1 MTDPILRRRD
11 KVIAMWLFAV
21 IGMVFA
27 MVVLGGVTRLTHSG
41 LSMVEWKPLTG
52 WLPPLNET
60 EWQAAFG
67 QYRQFPEYAEFNP
80 GMTLSGFKGIFW
92 LEYMHR
98 LWGRLIGTVFLL
110 PGLYFLFRGWLSRRL
125 AAKLL
130 LAFVLGAAQGGLGW
144 YMVKSGLIEHPDVS
158 QYRLTAHLG
167 LALAI
172 LGYLSWLALGLLR
185 PEPDPERIQQPGHL
199 WGAAIALTGLI
210 TVTALSGGFVAGL
223 DAGFVYNT
231 FPLMDGWLIPDGLF
245 SLHPFWRNFFEDIT
259 TVQFVHRS
267 LAEGVL
273 LAVGAFWI
281 GALRKRLASR
291 TRLAVN
297 IMGLA
302 AAIQIGLGIS
312 TLLLQV
318 PPPLAAGHQAWAVV
332 LFVASLWVV
341 HQLRPSSGA
350 AI

>member
-1 MTDPILRRRD
+1 MSRRD
-11 KVIAMWLFAV
+11 KAIAIWLLAV
-21 IGMVFA
+21 VGMVFV

-52 WLPPLNET
+52 WLPPLDET
-60 EWQAAFG
+60 EWQAVFG
-67 QYRQFPEYAEFNP
+67 KYRQFPEYAEFNP
-80 GMTLSGFKGIFW
+80 GMTLAGFKAIFW
-92 LEYMHR
+92 LQYAHR
-98 LWGRLIGTVFLL
+98 LWGRLIGAAFLL
-110 PGLYFLFRGWLSRRL
+110 PGLYFFFRGWLGRRL
-125 AAKLL
+125 AMKLL
-130 LAFVLGAAQGGLGW
+130 LIFVLGAAQGGLGW
-144 YMVKSGLIEHPDVS
+144 YMVKSGLVSHPDVS
-158 QYRLTAHLG
+158 PYRLTAHFG

-172 LGYLSWLALGLLR
+172 IGVMSWVALGLSR
-185 PEPDPERIQQPGHL
+185 PEPEIQQPGHL
-199 WGAAIALTGLI
+199 WGAGIALAGLI
-210 TVTALSGGFVAGL
+210 AITALSGGFVAGL

>member
-1 MTDPILRRRD
+1 MTDPILRRHDR
-11 KVIAMWLFAV
+11 VIAMWLFAV

-80 GMTLSGFKGIFW
+80 DMTLSGFKAIFL
-92 LEYMHR
+92 LEYTHR

-144 YMVKSGLIEHPDVS
+144 YMVKSGLIKHPDVS

-172 LGYLSWLALGLLR
+172 LGYMSWLALGLLK

-199 WGAAIALTGLI
+199 WGAAIALAGLI

-231 FPLMDGWLIPDGLF
+231 FPLMEGRLIPDGLF
-245 SLHPFWRNFFEDIT
+245 SLHPLWRNFFEDIA

-267 LAEGVL
+267 LAETVL
-273 LAVGAFWI
+273 LAVGVFWI
-281 GALRKRLASR
+281 GALGKRLAPR

-297 IMGLA
+297 VLGLA
-302 AAIQIGLGIS
+302 AAIQVGLGIS
-312 TLLLQV
+312 TLVLVV
-318 PPPLAAGHQAWAVV
+318 PLPLAAGHQASAVV
-332 LFVASLWVV
+332 LFFASLWVA
-341 HQLRPSSGA
+341 HRLRPSRE
-350 AI
+350 

>member
-1 MTDPILRRRD
+1 MSRRD
-11 KVIAMWLFAV
+11 KAIAIWLLAV
-21 IGMVFA
+21 VGMVFV

-52 WLPPLNET
+52 WLPPLDET
-60 EWQAAFG
+60 EWQAVFG
-67 QYRQFPEYAEFNP
+67 KYRQFPEYAEFNP
-80 GMTLSGFKGIFW
+80 GMTLAGFKAIFW
-92 LEYMHR
+92 LEYAHR
-98 LWGRLIGTVFLL
+98 LWGRLIGAAFLL
-110 PGLYFLFRGWLSRRL
+110 PGLYFFFRGWLGRRL
-125 AAKLL
+125 AMKLL
-130 LAFVLGAAQGGLGW
+130 LIFVLGAAQGGLGW
-144 YMVKSGLIEHPDVS
+144 YMVKSGLVSHPDVS
-158 QYRLTAHLG
+158 PYRLTAHFG

-172 LGYLSWLALGLLR
+172 IGVMSWVALGLSR
-185 PEPDPERIQQPGHL
+185 PEPEIQQPGHL
-199 WGAAIALTGLI
+199 WGAGIALAGLI
-210 TVTALSGGFVAGL
+210 AITALSGGFVAGL

>member
-1 MTDPILRRRD
+1 MSRRD
-11 KVIAMWLFAV
+11 KAIAIWLLAV
-21 IGMVFA
+21 VGMVFV

-52 WLPPLNET
+52 WLPPLDET
-60 EWQAAFG
+60 EWQAVFG
-67 QYRQFPEYAEFNP
+67 KYRQFPEYAEFNP
-80 GMTLSGFKGIFW
+80 GMTLAGFKAIFW
-92 LEYMHR
+92 LEYAHR
-98 LWGRLIGTVFLL
+98 LWGRLIGAAFLL
-110 PGLYFLFRGWLSRRL
+110 PGLYFFFRGWLGRRL
-125 AAKLL
+125 AMKLL
-130 LAFVLGAAQGGLGW
+130 LIFVLGAAQGGLGW
-144 YMVKSGLIEHPDVS
+144 YMVKSGLVSHPDVS
-158 QYRLTAHLG
+158 PYRLTAHFG

-172 LGYLSWLALGLLR
+172 IGVMSWVALGLSR
-185 PEPDPERIQQPGHL
+185 PEPEIQQPGHL
-199 WGAAIALTGLI
+199 WGAGIALAGLI
-210 TVTALSGGFVAGL
+210 GL

>member
-1 MTDPILRRRD
+1 M
-11 KVIAMWLFAV
+11 
-21 IGMVFA
+21 
-27 MVVLGGVTRLTHSG
+27 
-41 LSMVEWKPLTG
+41 
-52 WLPPLNET
+52 
-60 EWQAAFG
+60 
-67 QYRQFPEYAEFNP
+67 
-80 GMTLSGFKGIFW
+80 
-92 LEYMHR
+92 
-98 LWGRLIGTVFLL
+98 
-110 PGLYFLFRGWLSRRL
+110 
-125 AAKLL
+125 
-130 LAFVLGAAQGGLGW
+130 
-144 YMVKSGLIEHPDVS
+144 
-158 QYRLTAHLG
+158 
-167 LALAI
+167 
-172 LGYLSWLALGLLR
+172 SWVALGLSR
-185 PEPDPERIQQPGHL
+185 PEPEIQQPGHL
-199 WGAAIALTGLI
+199 WGAGIALAGLI
-210 TVTALSGGFVAGL
+210 AITALSGGFVAGL